1 MDVLAPRQP
10 QQWEDEVKKL
20 YKALEPPRAVL
31 QLKGSASLASQR
43 YFSDY
48 DFFCSVPYKPTLRFI
63 NTIRAKLSALSY
75 VYPIEVKIETHGGE
89 KQRYYT
95 NEPIKKLPKD
105 TTRIKV
111 DLVVNINFIFTEVS
125 CIYSFTETKLTAEEY
140 IEELKAEIEELK
152 KEGKY
157 YKILKRLFSIYKIL
171 GDDAKLVALT
181 RYFNSPEGLA
191 YQRTSHY
198 DALKLVKQHYSTP
211 ELDERIA
218 SNLKT
223 IKLYSDEER
232 DALYKKLN
240 ATAKRKLKILF
251 KGV

>member
-1 MDVLAPRQP
+1 MDVLASRQP
-10 QQWEDEVKKL
+10 ADWEDEVKQL
-20 YKALEPPRAVL
+20 YKALEPPRAIL
-31 QLKGSASLASQR
+31 ELKGSASLASQR

-63 NTIRAKLSALSY
+63 NTIRTKLSKLSY

-89 KQRYYT
+89 KYRYYT
-95 NEPIKKLPKD
+95 DEPITKLPKD
-105 TTRIKV
+105 TRLIKV

-125 CIYSFTETKLTAEEY
+125 CIYSFTPQRLTSEEY
-140 IEELKAEIEELK
+140 IEELKTEIEELK

-191 YQRTSHY
+191 YQRTSNY
-198 DALKLVKQHYSTP
+198 DALKLVKQYYSTP
-211 ELDERIA
+211 ELDKRVL
-218 SNLKT
+218 SNMKT
-223 IKLYSDEER
+223 VGLYSDEER

-240 ATAKRKLKILF
+240 ATAKRKLKTF
-251 KGV
+251 